1 VAWALHELSI
11 NEDIQTRLREEL
23 RTIPLPGSS
32 GPLDALDPDTT
43 NALNSL
49 PLLDAVVRETVR
61 LYPPSWAVVREAV
74 EDDVVPL
81 ATPLCSQYGELH
93 DSFRHVRHYR
103 YPYLCF
109 SQTILTFGDRVKKGD
124 TIFIPMLMINRYKA
138 FWGENAHEFK

>member
-23 RTIPLPGSS
+23 RTLPLPGSS
-32 GPLDALDPDTT
+32 GPLDALEPDTI

-61 LYPPSWAVVREAV
+61 LYPPSWGVVREVV

-81 ATPLCSQYGELH
+81 ATPLRSRYGKLH

-103 YPYLCF
+103 CCHLCF
-109 SQTILTFGDRVKKGD
+109 SWPILTLA
-124 TIFIPMLMINRYKA
+124 I
-138 FWGENAHEFK
+138 E